1 MKRCKRLG
9 YAVVFTFKAINE
21 LSFTKGS
28 QNQCKN
34 SRALF
39 ENLSNQND
47 QSNQWNTLQ
56 EAKKRFGASLRRP
69 LNSRSFTGERNLN
82 FVLIETVN
90 GSDAILQHQKSSVIE
105 MKRVRQARLVDNS
118 VLKGIT

>member
-1 MKRCKRLG
+1 M
-9 YAVVFTFKAINE
+9 TNQING
-21 LSFTKGS
+21 THYK
-28 QNQCKN
+28 KP
-34 SRALF
+34 
-39 ENLSNQND
+39 
-47 QSNQWNTLQ
+47 
-56 EAKKRFGASLRRP
+56 KRFGAS